1 MKPFASF
8 AKKTAA
14 KHILCLFRV
23 LQEALRNSVKH
34 SGARHFTVELWG
46 TPNEIHLLVSDPG
59 SGFDMNA
66 AKLSQGIGL
75 ISMEE
80 RLKLVNGT
88 FSIESQPRRGTRIHA
103 HVPLN
108 VESDPLRAAG

>member
-1 MKPFASF
+1 MT
-8 AKKTAA
+8 TA
-14 KHILCLFRV
+14 V
-23 LQEALRNSVKH
+23 DTNVVVALWDR
-34 SGARHFTVELWG
+34 
-46 TPNEIHLLVSDPG
+46 
-59 SGFDMNA
+59 
-66 AKLSQGIGL
+66 SQGIGL
-75 ISMEE
+75 ISMEA